1 MTNRFEAR
9 VAALGLAS
17 AACAHCICPRAGARR
32 VCPRSRARR
41 VYLLLAALLFGS
53 LAGPALGEMYSCQD
67 VAGRIT
73 LRDVPCKRGERSR
86 EPGAP
91 AWRPK
96 VPSSQGRPAG
106 NADQISEGQVQALV
120 DGMDAATARHDV
132 NAILGYLASDA
143 VWEVEYRLPQGLQ
156 FMRLKK
162 DEYAA
167 RLREEAPVTTANQPE
182 REKTRILVA
191 PGARYAELTTTLRET
206 IWIKGEPLSGLT
218 RSKSMVEMRDGRP
231 LITLVRATTTF
242 DVSEGKDNPGK
253 EKGRGP
259 DSRR

>member
-1 MTNRFEAR
+1 MTNHFEAR
-9 VAALGLAS
+9 VASLGPTS
-17 AACAHCICPRAGARR
+17 EPCAHCICPRAGARR
-32 VCPRSRARR
+32 VCPRPSARR
-41 VYLLLAALLFGS
+41 VYLLLATILFGS
-53 LAGPALGEMYSCQD
+53 LAGPALGNMYSCQD
-67 VAGRIT
+67 VAGRII

-96 VPSSQGRPAG
+96 APSSQSRAAG

-132 NAILGYLASDA
+132 TAILGYLASDA

-156 FMRLKK
+156 FMRLNK

-167 RLREEAPVTTANQPE
+167 RLRDRAPLKTAYPPE
-182 REKTRILVA
+182 RENTRILVA

-206 IWIKGEPLSGLT
+206 IWIKGEPLSGVT

-242 DVSEGKDNPGK
+242 DVPEGKDSPGK
-253 EKGRGP
+253 QKGRAP